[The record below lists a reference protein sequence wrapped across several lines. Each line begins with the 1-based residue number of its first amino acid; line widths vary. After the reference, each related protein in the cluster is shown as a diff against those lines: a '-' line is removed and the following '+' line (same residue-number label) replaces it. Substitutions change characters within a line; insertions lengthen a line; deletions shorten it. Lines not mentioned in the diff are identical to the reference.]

1 MQDLKN
7 INWIILDLLG
17 IIWLINLNHFWV
29 KSAELNVKST
39 FVKASF
45 MFVTIFLDIYE
56 KTQEKKLY

>member
-29 KSAELNVKST
+29 KSAELNVKGT